1 MMRNATSS
9 MFALVWLNLLSILA
23 IPLYIKILGVSEWG
37 IVAACVSLQI
47 IANFVDAGFSQI
59 VPRWIAREVGNRLA
73 LHSLIVVFSKIY
85 SVLALS
91 ILLFLQLA
99 ANYLSHDWFD
109 IEPQRADRLELAIRV
124 VALQIFFQFLNNLPI
139 GFWHGTQQQV
149 IANFRTCMFGTL
161 KHVITMAVLL
171 FFAAEAYAYA
181 MCFAIIAMAELFFNG
196 SSLWRILRPQSDEKI
211 VSFNPMS
218 FLREV
223 SVLSS
228 AIMVGLLVSQI
239 DRVVLS
245 RSVPIELFGIYSVI
259 IAVSMAFLQLQIPF
273 TRAYLPI
280 FAEDYKK
287 HGAISLIHIKKLVII
302 TSVAAVLPAMIA
314 SAFAGYILQIWLGDS
329 HIVKVG
335 THPLQLLLLAVAVNS
350 LYGCVYQ
357 VIIASGKS
365 HIVLKFNLVAL
376 SVALL
381 VVAIAGTSKGLML
394 GGIIWLSTTITQ
406 LVLGMGWLA
415 LTYQKMFFIA
425 QKASK

>member
-1 MMRNATSS
+1 MRNATSS

-23 IPLYIKILGVSEWG
+23 IPLYIKILGVSEWA
-37 IVAACVSLQI
+37 IVAVCVSLQI

-59 VPRWIAREVGNRLA
+59 VPRWIAREAGNRLA

-85 SVLALS
+85 SVLALA
-91 ILLFLQLA
+91 ILVFLHLS
-99 ANYLSHDWFD
+99 ANYLSHGWFD
-109 IEPQRADRLELAIRV
+109 IEPQRADRLELAIHI
-124 VALQIFFQFLNNLPI
+124 VAFQIFFQFLNNLPI

-161 KHVITMAVLL
+161 KHVITIAVLL

-181 MCFAIIAMAELFFNG
+181 MCFAIVAMAELFFNG
-196 SSLWRILRPQSDEKI
+196 RSLWRILRPQSDDET
-211 VSFNPMS
+211 VAFNPMS

-223 SVLSS
+223 SVLSG

-239 DRVVLS
+239 DRIVLS
-245 RSVPIELFGIYSVI
+245 RSVPIELFGIYSVV

-280 FAEDYKK
+280 FSEDYKK
-287 HGAISLIHIKKLVII
+287 HGAISLIHIKKLVVI
-302 TSVAAVLPAMIA
+302 TSVAAVLPTMIA
-314 SAFAGYILQIWLGDS
+314 SAFAGHILQIWLGNS

-376 SVALL
+376 LVALL
-381 VVAIAGTSKGLML
+381 VVVIAGTSKGLML
-394 GGIIWLSTTITQ
+394 GGFIWLSTTITQ

-415 LTYQKMFFIA
+415 LTYPKLFFIA
-425 QKASK
+425 QKARK

>member
-1 MMRNATSS
+1 MRNATSS

-23 IPLYIKILGVSEWG
+23 IPIYIKILGVSEWA

-85 SVLALS
+85 SVLALA
-91 ILLFLQLA
+91 ILVFLQLS

-109 IEPQRADRLELAIRV
+109 IEPQRADRLELAIHI
-124 VALQIFFQFLNNLPI
+124 VAFQIFFQFLNNLPI

-161 KHVITMAVLL
+161 KHVITITMLL

-181 MCFAIIAMAELFFNG
+181 TCFAVIAMAELFFNG
-196 SSLWRILRPQSDEKI
+196 RSLWRILRRQSDDET
-211 VSFNPMS
+211 VAFNPIS

-223 SVLSS
+223 SVLSG
-228 AIMVGLLVSQI
+228 AIIVGLLVSQI

-245 RSVPIELFGIYSVI
+245 RSVPIEIFGIYSLI

-287 HGAISLIHIKKLVII
+287 HGAISPIHIKKLVVI
-302 TSVAAVLPAMIA
+302 TSVAAVLPTIIA
-314 SAFAGYILQIWLGDS
+314 IIFAGYILQIWLGNS
-329 HIVKVG
+329 YIVKVG

-365 HIVLKFNLVAL
+365 HIVMKFNLVAL
-376 SVALL
+376 LVALL

-394 GGIIWLSTTITQ
+394 GGLIWLSTTITQ
-406 LVLGMGWLA
+406 LVLGIGWLA
-415 LTYQKMFFIA
+415 LTYPKMFFIA